1 MVTTHEIS
9 WKDIE
14 NLVQILSNNILDL
27 NRNFFSIST
36 VSRGGLIPS
45 RLLADVLGI
54 KKIFVDQTTVS
65 SDSLF
70 IDDIF
75 DTGKTFEKILST
87 VDNPSKFI
95 FATLFARCEMK
106 YPQQLIYATKTLD
119 NSYIVFPWDK
129 FESFTLFK

>member
-1 MVTTHEIS
+1 MVTTNQIS
-9 WKDIE
+9 WEDIE

-27 NRNFFSIST
+27 NRNFSSITT

-119 NSYIVFPWDK
+119 NSYVVFP
-129 FESFTLFK
+129 